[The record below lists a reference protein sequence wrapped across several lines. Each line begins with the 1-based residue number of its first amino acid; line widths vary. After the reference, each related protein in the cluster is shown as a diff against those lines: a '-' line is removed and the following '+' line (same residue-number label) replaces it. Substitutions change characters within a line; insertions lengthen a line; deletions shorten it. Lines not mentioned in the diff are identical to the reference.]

1 MNGRVDGGCGKKRRD
16 PCRKYIAVC
25 FLPLFFKVRDARICY
40 TRFIVYIYVYAHV
53 GDVPA

>member
-1 MNGRVDGGCGKKRRD
+1 MNGRVDGRCGKKRRD